1 MSLGTT
7 FNGLPS
13 WAKGTISVILV
24 AGVIGGAYLTFKKI
38 QTIVQD
44 RKRRDEEKAITDKLA
59 ELNKNPS
66 TKQKLSDISI
76 KSMAN
81 VIHTSLNGMGTD
93 YWAVSTEIN
102 RLKNDADFLA
112 LKEAFGTRTINSGV
126 YLVPDFKGSLS
137 ECIRDEMSA
146 DEVLDLNKLI
156 AGKGIKYR
164 I

>member
-1 MSLGTT
+1 MEL
-7 FNGLPS
+7 FKNLPP
-13 WAKGTISVILV
+13 WAKGTMAVVITL
-24 AGVIGGAYLTFKKI
+24 GVIGGSYLTIKKI
-38 QTIVQD
+38 RTSIED
-44 RKRRDEEKAITDKLA
+44 RKRRDENKAVTDKLD

-66 TKQKLSDISI
+66 TKQKISDISI

-81 VIHTSLNGMGTD
+81 IIETSFNGIGTD
-93 YWAVSTEIN
+93 YWAVSTQID

-126 YLVPDFKGSLS
+126 YFVPDFKGNLS
-137 ECIRDEMSA
+137 ETIHNEMSA

-164 I
+164 L